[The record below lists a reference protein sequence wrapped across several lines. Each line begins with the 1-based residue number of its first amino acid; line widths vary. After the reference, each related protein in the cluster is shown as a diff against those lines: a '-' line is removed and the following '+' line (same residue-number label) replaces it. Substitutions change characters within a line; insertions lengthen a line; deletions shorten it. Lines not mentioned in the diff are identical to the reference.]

1 MWNLPGSGIE
11 PCLLLWQV
19 DSLPLS
25 HRKALVFLFYLTLVQ
40 CRGNQGRG
48 EANSINNN
56 PHLSMFQSTCNL
68 YVIPLNSPPSAWALL
83 LITFYET
90 DSEVLNDV
98 PKVTWLQKV
107 CMYTHTHTH
116 THTHRGCVSG
126 ELQTFL
132 YINLRSGGSHSD
144 RFQLS
149 KGECS
154 NRVLLQWPLRCF
166 VCRVLLQ
173 QRLEKTLVRR
183 TRRLMWT
190 WACNNF

>member
-11 PCLLLWQV
+11 PCLLHWQV
-19 DSLPLS
+19 DFLPLS

-116 THTHRGCVSG
+116 THTHTQDVCLASCKLSSISILEVVEVTATDFSSARESVPTEFYCNGLSGALSAGCCCNRG
-126 ELQTFL
+126 
-132 YINLRSGGSHSD
+132 
-144 RFQLS
+144 
-149 KGECS
+149 
-154 NRVLLQWPLRCF
+154 
-166 VCRVLLQ
+166 
-173 QRLEKTLVRR
+173 
-183 TRRLMWT
+183 
-190 WACNNF
+190 

>member
-1 MWNLPGSGIE
+1 M
-11 PCLLLWQV
+11 
-19 DSLPLS
+19 
-25 HRKALVFLFYLTLVQ
+25 FLFYLTLEQ

-48 EANSINNN
+48 DANSINNN

-116 THTHRGCVSG
+116 THTH
-126 ELQTFL
+126 T
-132 YINLRSGGSHSD
+132 
-144 RFQLS
+144 
-149 KGECS
+149 
-154 NRVLLQWPLRCF
+154 
-166 VCRVLLQ
+166 
-173 QRLEKTLVRR
+173 QRLYVWQAANFPLYQSWKQWKSQPADFSSARESVLTEFSWNGFSGALS
-183 TRRLMWT
+183 
-190 WACNNF
+190 AGYCCNRGWKRP